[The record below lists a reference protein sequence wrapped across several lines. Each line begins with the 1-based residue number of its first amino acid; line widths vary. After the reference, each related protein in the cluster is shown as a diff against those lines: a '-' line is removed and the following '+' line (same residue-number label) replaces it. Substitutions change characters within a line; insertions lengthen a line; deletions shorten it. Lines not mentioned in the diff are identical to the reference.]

1 MKKPT
6 TTLQDVQRIM
16 EDQDRD
22 LEAAYRTLVEE
33 SGGRGIALPARALER
48 LRDACSPAQPVP
60 GAAAELSTGIRC

>member
-6 TTLQDVQRIM
+6 TTLQDVQRII

-33 SGGRGIALPARALER
+33 SGGRAIALPAAALDR
-48 LRDACSPAQPVP
+48 LRNACSAQPIS